1 MRKALKKLLAVTM
14 AFTLLFT
21 SVAVLGNVAAAA
33 DIDFVWENGKRI
45 GIKTIKLN
53 DLTYFDLDSG
63 RSTIDN
69 NKISVIELYRKVLTS
84 EYGGNS
90 TAKAWA
96 NIATAIFK
104 QAGTD
109 HGFNDDGWSGN
120 YDQEFTHGNGNKHV
134 NVVDA
139 LSKSDVISKGDTGLY
154 NENVRGTGFAYTN
167 SLKSVQDALIGSVT
181 AASGNH
187 RQVSASEIIRNSTG
201 NEDGFPLLNDEAKR
215 DVIYNIVTCHN
226 GDSLDNKWYYSSFG
240 IAYYDFEVVPF
251 ANKDLAYITAA
262 EGYDS
267 IADAAADNVPGV
279 TYNSTGKGSAYTSY
293 TENKSK
299 TESTVGLSY
308 TETSSVSVSNSMESS
323 KSYSFS
329 ESIESQ
335 TKFETTLPLIGKA
348 EETIVLNFTAEQA
361 ISTAYGKEESVS
373 SEVST
378 STTSET
384 TLPPHTKLGVTQR
397 SGSSETILDYQCPV
411 SFTYKVAIFAIN
423 GEAYADNAAISAWNT
438 LGYDQ
443 GGMCLGFGSDSSV
456 TGLTAV
462 DNLYNRAVTY
472 IDLSGYETTA
482 GNTYGFWYAHGQ
494 NKPSVPYNEVPWK
507 DIIGNTS
514 TNGNG
519 KTCKQNAV
527 FLKGNRPLSMS
538 GATMTMLSKSVNTDV
553 SGILSLYDLD
563 FVQIDGDA
571 VHTLAPGGTLDLS
584 RINTMGYNSEA
595 VEYYGYI
602 PDGGEWVLAD
612 ADGDVLDSVD
622 GAEVAEVSNYQTFT
636 ASKPGTYYVK
646 FLIDETLYSS
656 VDDNSVKI
664 TNADL
669 SSTPMLKVNVTETGK
684 DHTCSAGPWRRSARA
699 TCTEHGEEVCYC
711 TVCGRLMDVRE
722 TDLLDHVP
730 MTTTTPASCKHA
742 GEKVIICAV
751 CKKEISRQ
759 ETPIEPHTP
768 GKWEKISDA
777 TCERDGEMQQYCS
790 VCGELLNS
798 KVIPA
803 HGHAAYWKTV
813 EEATCVKY
821 GRKEYVCSI
830 CSAVLKTE
838 RIEKEEHV
846 PGKWEI
852 TKDCTC
858 TEPGLKQQTC
868 ALCGALLGEPQVI
881 EPHAHQLGAWVVIR
895 EADCE
900 RDGEKIQACTDCK
913 GVINSEII
921 PALGHT
927 AGVWATVLEATCVT
941 DGEEH
946 LTCTRCNI
954 VIDSRRIAAL
964 GHKPGPAATCV
975 DDQICLTCGE
985 VLEKADDR
993 SHTWS
998 EWATSKEAGFFTERQ
1013 ERRFCT
1019 SCNKEEFRYVSG
1031 TAGCHKYFPHVDG
1044 DDCGACNTLH
1054 NINSFF
1060 RGIAKTFGF
1069 IIFGNIGT
1077 NILFPWLHK
1086 HFHHWFNP
1094 NK

>member
-1 MRKALKKLLAVTM
+1 
-14 AFTLLFT
+14 
-21 SVAVLGNVAAAA
+21 
-33 DIDFVWENGKRI
+33 
-45 GIKTIKLN
+45 
-53 DLTYFDLDSG
+53 
-63 RSTIDN
+63 
-69 NKISVIELYRKVLTS
+69 
-84 EYGGNS
+84 
-90 TAKAWA
+90 
-96 NIATAIFK
+96 
-104 QAGTD
+104 
-109 HGFNDDGWSGN
+109 
-120 YDQEFTHGNGNKHV
+120 
-134 NVVDA
+134 
-139 LSKSDVISKGDTGLY
+139 
-154 NENVRGTGFAYTN
+154 
-167 SLKSVQDALIGSVT
+167 
-181 AASGNH
+181 
-187 RQVSASEIIRNSTG
+187 
-201 NEDGFPLLNDEAKR
+201 
-215 DVIYNIVTCHN
+215 
-226 GDSLDNKWYYSSFG
+226 
-240 IAYYDFEVVPF
+240 
-251 ANKDLAYITAA
+251 
-262 EGYDS
+262 
-267 IADAAADNVPGV
+267 
-279 TYNSTGKGSAYTSY
+279 
-293 TENKSK
+293 
-299 TESTVGLSY
+299 
-308 TETSSVSVSNSMESS
+308 
-323 KSYSFS
+323 
-329 ESIESQ
+329 
-335 TKFETTLPLIGKA
+335 
-348 EETIVLNFTAEQA
+348 
-361 ISTAYGKEESVS
+361 
-373 SEVST
+373 
-378 STTSET
+378 
-384 TLPPHTKLGVTQR
+384 
-397 SGSSETILDYQCPV
+397 
-411 SFTYKVAIFAIN
+411 
-423 GEAYADNAAISAWNT
+423 
-438 LGYDQ
+438 
-443 GGMCLGFGSDSSV
+443 
-456 TGLTAV
+456 
-462 DNLYNRAVTY
+462 
-472 IDLSGYETTA
+472 
-482 GNTYGFWYAHGQ
+482 
-494 NKPSVPYNEVPWK
+494 
-507 DIIGNTS
+507 
-514 TNGNG
+514 
-519 KTCKQNAV
+519 
-527 FLKGNRPLSMS
+527 
-538 GATMTMLSKSVNTDV
+538 
-553 SGILSLYDLD
+553 
-563 FVQIDGDA
+563 
-571 VHTLAPGGTLDLS
+571 
-584 RINTMGYNSEA
+584 
-595 VEYYGYI
+595 
-602 PDGGEWVLAD
+602 
-612 ADGDVLDSVD
+612 
-622 GAEVAEVSNYQTFT
+622 
-636 ASKPGTYYVK
+636 
-646 FLIDETLYSS
+646 
-656 VDDNSVKI
+656 
-664 TNADL
+664 
-669 SSTPMLKVNVTETGK
+669 
-684 DHTCSAGPWRRSARA
+684 
-699 TCTEHGEEVCYC
+699 
-711 TVCGRLMDVRE
+711 MDVRE

-742 GEKVIICAV
+742 GEKVITCAV

-913 GVINSEII
+913 GVINSETI
-921 PALGHT
+921 PALGHS
-927 AGVWATVLEATCVT
+927 AGVWTTVLEATCVT

-975 DDQICLTCGE
+975 DDQVCLTCGE

-998 EWATSKEAGFFTERQ
+998 EWAIDKEAGFFTERR

-1044 DDCGACNTLH
+1044 DDCGACGALH
-1054 NINSFF
+1054 NINAFF